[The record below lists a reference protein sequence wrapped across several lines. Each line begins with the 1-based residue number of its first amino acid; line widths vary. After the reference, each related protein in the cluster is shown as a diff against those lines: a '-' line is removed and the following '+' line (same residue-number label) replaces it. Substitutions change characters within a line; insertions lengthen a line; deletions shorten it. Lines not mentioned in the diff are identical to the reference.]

1 MRTRP
6 TVKIDLLQVK
16 AILVNIFGG
25 IVNCKTIANGIVK
38 AGRELNIQVP
48 LVVRLEGRP
57 AALRL
62 NFRKSATQNCWRST
76 AVRREVSGCSID
88 LVTLRYATCRARW
101 WRHPATAVDRRSR
114 ALCRDRKIS
123 IRRQLKIHSQLK
135 TDVFCILWSWSSLR
149 RTCCEVATTAYDTA
163 HLSGNLVVSLCGQV
177 FVFSNRIEENL

>member
-62 NFRKSATQNCWRST
+62 NFRKSATQNC
-76 AVRREVSGCSID
+76 
-88 LVTLRYATCRARW
+88 
-101 WRHPATAVDRRSR
+101 
-114 ALCRDRKIS
+114 
-123 IRRQLKIHSQLK
+123 
-135 TDVFCILWSWSSLR
+135 
-149 RTCCEVATTAYDTA
+149 
-163 HLSGNLVVSLCGQV
+163 
-177 FVFSNRIEENL
+177 